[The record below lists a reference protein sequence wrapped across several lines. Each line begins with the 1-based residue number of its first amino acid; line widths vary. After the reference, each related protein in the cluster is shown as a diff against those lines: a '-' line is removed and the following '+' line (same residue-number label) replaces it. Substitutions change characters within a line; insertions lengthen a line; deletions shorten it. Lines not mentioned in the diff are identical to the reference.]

1 MSAALLRF
9 YDRLRDPASQAAA
22 RGEPTVQGFD
32 ALRAHKYCLLVTYRR
47 SGEPVP
53 TPVWFGLDDAGRLY
67 ARTPTGSGKVKRVRA
82 DSRVLV
88 GPANARGKPLG
99 PLAGGSA
106 RVLEGAAERDDAER
120 TVQANYGLGR
130 RVFEALFASRGD
142 ATTYLVVTPTA
153 PADRRQRT
161 EKGEP

>member
-22 RGEPTVQGFD
+22 RDEPTVEGFEE
-32 ALRAHKYCLLVTYRR
+32 LRGHKYCLLVTYRR

-67 ARTPTGSGKVKRVRA
+67 VRTPTGSGKIKRVRA
-82 DSRVLV
+82 NSRVLV

-99 PLAGGSA
+99 PLAEGSA

-130 RVFEALFASRGD
+130 RVFEALFASRGE
-142 ATTYLVVTPTA
+142 ATTYLVVTPT
-153 PADRRQRT
+153 
-161 EKGEP
+161 

>member
-1 MSAALLRF
+1 MGSVLLRF
-9 YDRLRDPASQAAA
+9 YDRLRDPSSHAAA
-22 RGEPTVQGFD
+22 RGEAMVRGFD

-53 TPVWFGLDDAGRLY
+53 TPVWFGLDDAGCIY
-67 ARTPTGSGKVKRVRA
+67 VRTPTDSGKVKRVRA

-99 PLAGGSA
+99 PLAQGNA
-106 RVLEGAAERDDAER
+106 RVVVGMAERDDAEC

-130 RVFEALFASRGD
+130 RVFEAVFASRGE
-142 ATTYLVVTPTA
+142 ATTYLVVTPT
-153 PADRRQRT
+153 
-161 EKGEP
+161 